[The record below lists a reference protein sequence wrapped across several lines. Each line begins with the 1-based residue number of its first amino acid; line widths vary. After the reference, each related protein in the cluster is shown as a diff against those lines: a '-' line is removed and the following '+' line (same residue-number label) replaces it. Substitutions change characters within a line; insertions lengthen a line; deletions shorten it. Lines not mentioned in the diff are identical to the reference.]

1 MERAQDMC
9 GGMHTASPQQSWS
22 PEPGWLL
29 LVSAGWLSLVA
40 VSLLVPA
47 ENRYWGGEQT
57 CLVCNNGSVFH
68 FCFELRHILYVK
80 PCRSTPVL
88 SAKHPQQSVWYP
100 GRGRTGD
107 MTLTTVQKAQ
117 APSLVFPS
125 CPGHFLLLCLS
136 LVLSSEEN
144 PGADDCSFLP

>member
-1 MERAQDMC
+1 MSSHAGVLLSSAPSTHNSLC
-9 GGMHTASPQQSWS
+9 GTQ
-22 PEPGWLL
+22 E
-29 LVSAGWLSLVA
+29 
-40 VSLLVPA
+40 
-47 ENRYWGGEQT
+47 GEG
-57 CLVCNNGSVFH
+57 L
-68 FCFELRHILYVK
+68 E
-80 PCRSTPVL
+80 
-88 SAKHPQQSVWYP
+88 
-100 GRGRTGD
+100 GD